1 MGSPTKRPCPS
12 CRAEAARPLFI
23 KAGWE
28 IVECSS
34 CLTAYTSVL
43 PSDAEL
49 EAHYSLDYFKGN
61 QSKFGYVDY
70 AAEEPFNLETFQPK
84 AARLRERHPDGGR
97 VLDVGCATGGFLGLM
112 GEGWDRRGVE
122 LSAELV
128 AASPPPPGVNV
139 WVGRFEDYP
148 ENGEKFDA
156 VTLWDALDH
165 VPDPRATLVKAR
177 RLIKPGGTL
186 AITQGDRASLFAR
199 LLGRRWHIYIPPT
212 HLTWFTRESLTKLL
226 EDTGFSVE
234 EARYEGKWVPLSLCF
249 FRLSYI
255 LTWPV
260 IKRLSDWMKD
270 SAVGRLKFYV
280 NLFDV
285 VTLYA
290 RAS

>member
-12 CRAEAARPLFI
+12 CRAELARPLFI

-28 IVECSS
+28 IVACSS
-34 CLTAYTSVL
+34 CHTAYTAAL
-43 PSDAEL
+43 PTEEEL
-49 EAHYSLDYFKGN
+49 KAHYSLDYFKGN
-61 QSKFGYVDY
+61 QAKFGYVDY
-70 AAEEPFNLETFQPK
+70 AAEEPFNLATFKPK
-84 AARLRERHPDGGR
+84 AAALRRRHPAGGR
-97 VLDVGCATGGFLGLM
+97 ILDIGCATGGFLGLM
-112 GEGWDRRGVE
+112 GEDWDRRGVE

-128 AASPPPPGVNV
+128 AANPPPPGVKV

-148 ENGEKFDA
+148 AAEGPFDA

-165 VPDPRATLVKAR
+165 VRDPRATLEKAR
-177 RLIKPGGTL
+177 RVIKTGGTL

-199 LLGRRWHIYIPPT
+199 LLGPRWHIYIPPT
-212 HLTWFTRESLTKLL
+212 HLTWWTRESLTRLL
-226 EDTGFSVE
+226 RETGFEVE
-234 EARYEGKWVPLSLCF
+234 VHRYEGKWVPLSLCF

-260 IKRLSDWMKD
+260 IKRLSEW
-270 SAVGRLKFYV
+270 SQRSWIGGLKFYV

-290 RAS
+290 RAV